1 MKDNFL
7 TLKDKKGNKKEY
19 RILLDIESTVEKIN
33 YVIYTDESKNKN
45 GEIKAY
51 ASTYELS
58 PKGNMT
64 KLKPV
69 KSVEEFE
76 FIQKILNSLEESE
89 N

>member
-7 TLKDKKGNKKEY
+7 TIKDESGNKKEY
-19 RILLDIESTVEKIN
+19 RILLNIESTADNKC
-33 YVIYTDESKNKN
+33 YVVYTNDKKNSD
-45 GEIKAY
+45 GEVMVY

-69 KSVEEFE
+69 TDKQEFD
-76 FIQKILNSLEESE
+76 FIDKILNSLEESE
-89 N
+89 K